1 MAKKRNFVGL
11 YVNQR
16 RIEAAYFENE
26 DDPQPEITV
35 QASIEVPEGIIT
47 DEGEVAEIDQLSDL
61 LKELWEEANLKVW
74 SAVVV
79 FHSTKAIVRQL
90 RLPHMAASALQQT
103 VLSEAEQFALFRK
116 EDPLVDFFVSDQE
129 SDFVSVTFGA
139 VSSEVVKGYNEACTA
154 AGIKLLSCD
163 LPQLAGQRGIAYW
176 YPPELDYWTGLML
189 MPGKLFVTYWKE
201 ANLQNIRE
209 VALPEREQMTLDV
222 IAQAH
227 VPDAVRPISNDPEF
241 FEDPHLILG
250 CDTREE
256 AQELGHHIA
265 MSFGFLSKIAA
276 HDDENAPLRAPRDS
290 DGEGEGEGDE
300 ESSGPM
306 IGQPISVSYL
316 AVGAGLWSN
325 KGAVAS
331 FNLTKYASRKAL
343 AGPLNIQSLQRLA
356 KNLPIVPIAGLVV
369 GFVLSALILTA
380 WVAIRG
386 STLTKLETQIADLQK
401 VVDNQAQQSAN
412 LKPEEAIV
420 KAWIPNEESKQ
431 FAVGFVGRLR
441 ELTPEDLWYTEME
454 YQRGRFLSL
463 KGGAMKN
470 ASCLY
475 LVKELQTLKQVSTV
489 NQNKLLKTGTH
500 YQFDLVAKLARQN
513 P

>member
-11 YVNQR
+11 YISQR

-26 DDPQPEITV
+26 DDNQPEITA
-35 QASIEVPEGIIT
+35 QATIEVPEGIIT
-47 DEGEVAEIDQLSDL
+47 DEGDVAEIDQLADL
-61 LKELWEEANLKVW
+61 LKEMWEEADFKVW
-74 SAVVV
+74 AAVIV
-79 FHSTKAIVRQL
+79 FNSTKAIVRQL

-176 YPPELDYWTGLML
+176 YPPELDYWTGVML
-189 MPGKLFVTYWKE
+189 LPGKLFVTYWKDS
-201 ANLQNIRE
+201 NLQNIRE
-209 VALPEREQMTLDV
+209 VGLPEREQLTLEA

-227 VPDAVRPISNDPEF
+227 VPDAVRPISSDPEF

-250 CDTREE
+250 CDTLQE

-265 MSFGFLSKIAA
+265 MSFGFMSKIAA
-276 HDDENAPLRAPRDS
+276 HDEENAPVRGRRDEEE
-290 DGEGEGEGDE
+290 EGSEDE
-300 ESSGPM
+300 ESGPV
-306 IGQPISVSYL
+306 IGMPITVSYL

-343 AGPLNIQSLQRLA
+343 ASAFNVQSLQRLA
-356 KNLPIVPIAGLVV
+356 KNLPIVPIAGLVI
-369 GFVLSALILTA
+369 GFVTTLLVLAA
-380 WVAIRG
+380 WVGIRG
-386 STLTKLETQIADLQK
+386 STLSKLEGQIADLQK
-401 VVDNQAQQSAN
+401 VVDNQAQQSAS

-420 KAWIPNEESKQ
+420 ANWIPDEKTKAFSL
-431 FAVGFVGRLR
+431 GFMGRLR
-441 ELTPEDLWYTEME
+441 ELTPEDLWFTEMS
-454 YQRGRFLSL
+454 YASGQAVALR
-463 KGGAMKN
+463 GGALKN

-475 LVKELQTLKQVSTV
+475 LIKEMQGLKEVSTV
-489 NQNKLLKTGTH
+489 TQNKLKKTDTY
-500 YQFDLVAKLARQN
+500 YQFDVVANLVHKN

>member
-1 MAKKRNFVGL
+1 MSKKRNFVGL
-11 YVNQR
+11 NISQR
-16 RIEAAYFENE
+16 LIEAVYFEDE
-26 DDPQPEITV
+26 DDPQPEVTL
-35 QASIEVPEGIIT
+35 QASLEVPDGIIT
-47 DEGEVAEIDQLSDL
+47 DEGEVAEIDQLADL
-61 LKELWEEANLKVW
+61 LRELWEEADIKVW
-74 SAVVV
+74 NAVVV
-79 FHSTKAIVRQL
+79 CHSTKAIVRQL

-154 AGIKLLSCD
+154 AGIRLLSCD

-189 MPGKLFVTYWKE
+189 LPGKLFVTYWKD

-209 VALPEREQMTLDV
+209 VALPEREQLSLEL

-250 CDTREE
+250 CDSVQE

-276 HDDENAPLRAPRDS
+276 HDEENAPVRARQES
-290 DGEGEGEGDE
+290 EGEGEEDE
-300 ESSGPM
+300 SAGPV
-306 IGQPISVSYL
+306 IGQPVTVSYL
-316 AVGAGLWSN
+316 AVGAGLWGN

-343 AGPLNIQSLQRLA
+343 AGPLNVQSLQRLA

-369 GFVLSALILTA
+369 GLVLTLLVLAA
-380 WVAIRG
+380 WVGIRG
-386 STLTKLETQIADLQK
+386 STLSKLETQISDLQR
-401 VVDNQAQQSAN
+401 VVDTQAQQSAN
-412 LKPEEAIV
+412 LRPEEAIV
-420 KAWIPNEESKQ
+420 KAWIPNEKTTE
-431 FAVGFVGRLR
+431 FAIGFVGRLR
-441 ELTPEDLWYTEME
+441 ELTPEDLWYSQME
-454 YQRGRFLSL
+454 YRRGSHLALQGGSL
-463 KGGAMKN
+463 KN

-475 LVKELQTLKQVSTV
+475 LVKELQSLKEVSTV
-489 NQNKLLKTGTH
+489 NQNKLVKTGTH
-500 YQFDLVAKLARQN
+500 YQFNLMARLVRSN